1 MKQKKPAA
9 YKNDTAVLSKTL
21 LTLAMPQFILR
32 GTVIAFSVLVW
43 IFLAREII
51 DFGKKQDYA
60 GLEAFS
66 DQLVTYLNSIN
77 NYIWWGLVLLGSLI
91 LYLILSSWLSGSI
104 RRAGENC
111 PPPQKINPLINNLS
125 PEGKEVLA
133 WAWSD
138 RTEPIKFIT
147 LKETLSELRS
157 GRVYKLAQVKEQ
169 QTLLQHNFIPELS
182 QNEKTS

>member
-21 LTLAMPQFILR
+21 LTLAMPQIILR
-32 GTVIAFSVLVW
+32 STVIAFSVLVW
-43 IFLAREII
+43 IFLARKII

-91 LYLILSSWLSGSI
+91 LYLILSSWLSGNIS
-104 RRAGENC
+104 RAGENC
-111 PPPQKINPLINNLS
+111 PPPQKVNQLIKSLS

-147 LKETLSELRS
+147 LKETLSELRN
-157 GRVYKLAQVKEQ
+157 GRVYKLAQIKEQ
-169 QTLLQHNFIPELS
+169 QTLLQHNFIPELV
-182 QNEKTS
+182 QDEKTS

>member
-1 MKQKKPAA
+1 MKQKKTAA

-21 LTLAMPQFILR
+21 LKLAMPQLVLR
-32 GTVIAFSVLVW
+32 STIIVIFTLAW
-43 IFLAREII
+43 IFFAREII

-66 DQLVTYLNSIN
+66 NQLVTYLNSIN

-91 LYLILSSWLSGSI
+91 LYVILSSWLSGSI
-104 RRAGENC
+104 SRAGENC
-111 PPPQKINPLINNLS
+111 PPPQKINQLINNLS
-125 PEGKEVLA
+125 PEGKEVLG

-147 LKETLSELRS
+147 LKETLHELRN
-157 GRVYKLAQVKEQ
+157 GRVDKLTQIKEQ
-169 QTLLQHNFIPELS
+169 KALLQHNSIPELALD
-182 QNEKTS
+182 EKNP

>member
-21 LTLAMPQFILR
+21 LKLAMPQLILR
-32 GTVIAFSVLVW
+32 SAIIVIVILAWL
-43 IFLAREII
+43 FLAREII
-51 DFGKKQDYA
+51 EFGKKQDYA

-66 DQLVTYLNSIN
+66 NQLVTYLNSIN

-91 LYLILSSWLSGSI
+91 LYLILSSWLSGNIS
-104 RRAGENC
+104 RAGENC
-111 PPPQKINPLINNLS
+111 PPPQKINHIINNLS

-133 WAWSD
+133 WVWSD
-138 RTEPIKFIT
+138 RAEPIKFIT
-147 LKETLSELRS
+147 LKETLSELRN
-157 GRVYKLAQVKEQ
+157 GRVYKLALIKEQ
-169 QTLLQHNFIPELS
+169 QALLQHNFIPELT